1 MEVNKNIHREKR
13 EKKRIAITYS
23 RCSTKKQDLDSQNK
37 RLNEWA
43 SKFDKHIHYEDLAIS
58 GRKDD
63 RKGINSLME
72 YVKTNQSNEVE
83 YQIGIIELS
92 RLGRSISFIHKTI
105 EELSS
110 YNVKVVLVN
119 SGTILDYKSLEGRA
133 LIGGL
138 SLAADIEWMLISERN
153 KRGRDKIKENN
164 IKVGR
169 KHQEISLTAI
179 NSLKEKGFSLRE
191 IAKELNTSPQTIMRR
206 LNEIRILNNLELT
219 K

>member
-1 MEVNKNIHREKR
+1 MVSVLEIKKNVHREE

-37 RLNEWA
+37 KLSEWA
-43 SKFDKHIHYEDLAIS
+43 SNFDEHIHYEDLAIS

-72 YVKTNQSNEVE
+72 YIKINQNDDVE

-110 YNVKVVLVN
+110 YNIKVVLVN

-169 KHQEISLTAI
+169 KHKEISLTAI
-179 NSLKEKGFSLRE
+179 NSLKEKGLSLRE

-206 LNEIRILNNLELT
+206 LKT
-219 K
+219 VS